1 MLMRLHLASS
11 SASTA
16 LCVGSK
22 QESIVIP
29 VGLAAVTFA
38 ACNSARVL
46 AYIPQI
52 VRIAHDQNGSPGVS
66 CLTWA
71 GFATANFSTVAYALV
86 TSAWIMAAVFGVNA
100 VFCLAIVTLTAWR
113 RFQSGGDATGVIEAV
128 ATDSGRGAH
137 LLARAEERT
146 KKTVSSFLRDL
157 QAWWRY
163 ETTVR
168 ELWNLSDRELADLGI
183 TRKDIARVASQALQS
198 DDRAK
203 YRVR

>member
-1 MLMRLHLASS
+1 MRLHLASS

-22 QESIVIP
+22 QEAIVIP
-29 VGLAAVTFA
+29 AGLAAVTFA

-71 GFATANFSTVAYALV
+71 GFAAANFSTVAYALV
-86 TSAWIMAAVFGVNA
+86 ASAWIMAAVFGVNA
-100 VFCLAIVTLTAWR
+100 VFCLAIVTLTAWK
-113 RFQSGGDATGVIEAV
+113 RFQSGGGATRVIEGV
-128 ATDSGRGAH
+128 ATDSSRGAH
-137 LLARAEERT
+137 VLTQAKENT
-146 KKTVSSFLRDL
+146 QKIYISFLRHL

-183 TRKDIARVASQALQS
+183 TRKDIPRVASEASQS
-198 DDRAK
+198 EDRAK